1 MFRFRR
7 DIRIFKSPVQCASH
21 HGVKK
26 TKCFK
31 KVCSVQVYDPAEPK
45 TLTGHCG
52 VNIFEHYDQIS
63 HRNRNQ
69 RLENIVKGSDPKE
82 MK

>member
-1 MFRFRR
+1 MF
-7 DIRIFKSPVQCASH
+7 Q
-21 HGVKK
+21 
-26 TKCFK
+26 

>member
-7 DIRIFKSPVQCASH
+7 DIRIFKSPVHPTMESRRLN
-21 HGVKK
+21 VSKK
-26 TKCFK
+26 
-31 KVCSVQVYDPAEPK
+31 SALLHAEPK

>member
-1 MFRFRR
+1 M
-7 DIRIFKSPVQCASH
+7 
-21 HGVKK
+21 
-26 TKCFK
+26 
-31 KVCSVQVYDPAEPK
+31 QVYDPAELK
-45 TLTGHCG
+45 TLTGYCG
-52 VNIFEHYDQIS
+52 VNIFEHYDQIY